1 MSGPQCD
8 QCGLSE
14 ALEKL
19 RFNGHEHTETQYE
32 PSGCSRA
39 CTLTF

>member
-8 QCGLSE
+8 CQRGPSE

-19 RFNGHEHTETQYE
+19 RFNGHEHTET
-32 PSGCSRA
+32 RA
-39 CTLTF
+39 HFEDI